1 MNTFQ
6 KQPLLISPCTISPA
20 KYCKVFKAQNI
31 CIQPFL
37 AKTN

>member
-6 KQPLLISPCTISPA
+6 KQPLLISPCTNNPT

-31 CIQPFL
+31 YIQAFL